1 MRCYFVEDVQFQLGV
16 GTLHV
21 FAPPMPRPT
30 SCITTVTSWIG
41 LPKRI
46 ATRSAGFLLPVV
58 CALAVAISVQGGAE
72 LPHSSSGSEEGFGRV
87 HMEVSCT
94 SAIAVD
100 FDRALALLHNF
111 WYARALERFNHVIKK
126 DPECAMAYWGAAMT
140 YNHPFWDPPSQTD
153 EAAAWS
159 LVQKGLS
166 AKEASPREKLYL
178 AAVAVLYKD
187 AGAGSKSA
195 RDQNYR
201 DAMAT
206 TYAQY
211 PDDETAL
218 FYGLSILGAIP
229 EGSHGFDQQEKAA
242 KLFEAVYARHPDH
255 PGALHYLIH
264 AYDDPVHA
272 QQALKA
278 ARAYAHAAA
287 AVPHA
292 LHMPSHIFTRLG
304 DWDESAATNLRAW
317 EVSDADVKKAAES
330 GAYRDYHSLN
340 YLEYAYIQLGRF
352 HDAQH
357 TVDIVAAQYAA
368 LPDKKTGPDT
378 PELQSRHVRGRTI
391 YAVPDRVV
399 YGYFDMLTR
408 LVVEAGRWEEAAKI
422 PVLVPSRDF
431 VAVTLQWQAK
441 AAAARKDVGTANA
454 AAAKLASLSEEP
466 GQHPFAKLIIT
477 LQAKEAEAFAAEAA
491 NDADRAIAKLKEA
504 VEIEDSI
511 DDLSQPP
518 YPVIPATEMAGD
530 LLLDFN
536 RPAEAVPYFQKTLQ
550 RTPNRPKAIFG
561 LARAAQA
568 IGDKPTATERYREF
582 LTVWKNA
589 DPDRPEVSTAKAF
602 LTTNA
607 IREK

>member
-1 MRCYFVEDVQFQLGV
+1 MGR
-16 GTLHV
+16 
-21 FAPPMPRPT
+21 
-30 SCITTVTSWIG
+30 
-41 LPKRI
+41 
-46 ATRSAGFLLPVV
+46 FLLLAV
-58 CALAVAISVQGGAE
+58 CALALSIPAQGKQHR
-72 LPHSSSGSEEGFGRV
+72 HSLSEPDEGFGRV
-87 HMEVSCT
+87 HMVISC
-94 SAIAVD
+94 APHVAAE

-111 WYARALERFNHVIKK
+111 WYMRALERFNQVLKK
-126 DPECAMAYWGAAMT
+126 DSECAMAYWGAAMT
-140 YNHPFWDPPSQTD
+140 YNHPFWDPPSQDD
-153 EAAAWS
+153 EAAGWA

-166 AKEASPREKLYL
+166 ASEASAREKLYL
-178 AAVAVLYKD
+178 AAVAALYKN

-201 DAMAT
+201 DVMAAA
-206 TYAQY
+206 YGQY

-218 FYGLSILGAIP
+218 FYGLSILGAVP
-229 EGSHGFDQQEKAA
+229 EGSHGFEQQEKAA

-255 PGALHYLIH
+255 PGAIHYLIH
-264 AYDDPVHA
+264 AYDDPLHA
-272 QQALKA
+272 QQGLKA
-278 ARAYAHAAA
+278 ARAYAQAAA

-304 DWDESAATNLRAW
+304 YWDESAATNLRAW
-317 EVSDADVKKAAES
+317 EVSDADVKRTGES

-357 TVDIVAAQYAA
+357 TVDIAAAQYQG
-368 LPDKKTGPDT
+368 LPEKKTAPDT

-422 PVLVPSRDF
+422 PALVSSRDF
-431 VAVTLQWQAK
+431 VAVILQWQAK
-441 AAAARKDVGTANA
+441 AAAVRKDAGTASA
-454 AAAKLASLSEEP
+454 AAAKLVSLSQEP

-477 LQAKEAEAFAAEAA
+477 LQSKEAEAFAAEAGG
-491 NDADRAIAKLKEA
+491 DAASALAKLKEA
-504 VEIEDSI
+504 VAIEDSI

-518 YPVIPATEMAGD
+518 YPVIPATELAGN

-536 RPAEAVPYFQKTLQ
+536 RPAEAVPYFQKTLR
-550 RTPNRPKAIFG
+550 RTPNRPGAIFG

-568 IGDKPTATERYREF
+568 MGDKTTAMEHYREF

-589 DPDRPEVSTAKAF
+589 DPDRPEVYAAKEF
-602 LTTNA
+602 LTKNA
-607 IREK
+607 IPGK